1 MSSEEDGALP
11 ATGEV
16 DSAATPAG
24 GLTETVLG
32 LPGGAQPPSSASASA
47 HPVAGHGEAHAK
59 AAAGASSG
67 KAVADGY
74 DVIAD
79 LLKRI
84 ERREGSDTA
93 GRLLEAYVETMSKE
107 LRTLSA
113 RVDRL
118 AQNLSGTVGYRLR
131 ETFQC
136 DSCGAKGHVAG
147 RIVCTGCQKESWW
160 GWWPEG

>member
-1 MSSEEDGALP
+1 MNSEQDGAL
-11 ATGEV
+11 AAREEV
-16 DSAATPAG
+16 NPPATPAG
-24 GLTETVLG
+24 GLTEAVLG
-32 LPGGAQPPSSASASA
+32 LPGGSQTPSSGAASA
-47 HPVAGHGEAHAK
+47 HPVAADGEAHAK
-59 AAAGASSG
+59 AAASASSA
-67 KAVADGY
+67 KPLADGY

-79 LLKRI
+79 LLQRI

-93 GRLLEAYVETMSKE
+93 GTLLEAYVETMSKE
-107 LRTLSA
+107 LRMLSA

-118 AQNLSGTVGYRLR
+118 AQNLSATVGYRLR
-131 ETFQC
+131 ETYQC

>member
-1 MSSEEDGALP
+1 MSSEEDGALAAREELTP
-11 ATGEV
+11 
-16 DSAATPAG
+16 SATPAA
-24 GLTETVLG
+24 GLTEAVLG
-32 LPGGAQPPSSASASA
+32 LPGSAQPPSSGAASA
-47 HPVAGHGEAHAK
+47 HPVAADAHAK
-59 AAAGASSG
+59 AAAASSP

-79 LLKRI
+79 LLQRI

-147 RIVCTGCQKESWW
+147 RIVCNGCQKESWW

>member
-16 DSAATPAG
+16 DSAASPAG
-24 GLTETVLG
+24 GLTEAALG
-32 LPGGAQPPSSASASA
+32 LPGEAQPPPSGAASA
-47 HPVAGHGEAHAK
+47 HPVAADGEAHAK
-59 AAAGASSG
+59 AAASSP
-67 KAVADGY
+67 KPLADGY